1 MAHFEQD
8 PVNEERNEK
17 HIESQCVCGN
27 LRHIYSTHFFV
38 PSSPLRAGSV
48 EKGADKQIHW
58 DSVKGVDGNESLSPS
73 ALLAVI
79 GTPFLSTVKCQE
91 SSS

>member
-17 HIESQCVCGN
+17 HMESRCVCGN
-27 LRHIYSTHFFV
+27 LWHIYSTHFFV
-38 PSSPLRAGSV
+38 PLSPLHAGSV
-48 EKGADKQIHW
+48 EKGADKQIRW

-79 GTPFLSTVKCQE
+79 GALFLSTGKCHG
-91 SSS
+91 STS